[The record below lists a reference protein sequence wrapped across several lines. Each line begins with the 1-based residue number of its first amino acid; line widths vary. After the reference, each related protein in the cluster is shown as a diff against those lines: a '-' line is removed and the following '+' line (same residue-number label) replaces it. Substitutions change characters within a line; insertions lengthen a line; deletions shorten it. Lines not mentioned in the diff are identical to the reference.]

1 VLKRARIW
9 RRRLEACFMMQR
21 EHAIIIIIIIIIV
34 IISFL
39 LSLLCRNNISCSK
52 KQEAGKSCIKH
63 KKAERHALRTRTLV
77 GALVGEGARVGLCF
91 SVTVHTC

>member
-1 VLKRARIW
+1 MLQRARIW

-77 GALVGEGARVGLCF
+77 GALVGAGVTPRVGACRGG
-91 SVTVHTC
+91 T